1 MPALSSPVTFTDA
14 GVTVD
19 DQVLLHPVSC
29 TLGDQRISIIGANGS
44 GKSTFIR
51 MINGLTT
58 ATSGQVTVD
67 GLDVAK
73 KGRKVRQRVGFL
85 FSDPDNQIIMP
96 TVGED
101 VAFSLRGTGLSRS
114 ETADAVAEALT
125 SVGLSGKEDQSPH
138 LLSGGEKQMLA
149 LASVT
154 ALEPAVIV
162 ADEPTGL
169 LDLV

>member
-1 MPALSSPVTFTDA
+1 
-14 GVTVD
+14 
-19 DQVLLHPVSC
+19 
-29 TLGDQRISIIGANGS
+29 
-44 GKSTFIR
+44 
-51 MINGLTT
+51 
-58 ATSGQVTVD
+58 
-67 GLDVAK
+67 
-73 KGRKVRQRVGFL
+73 
-85 FSDPDNQIIMP
+85 QIIMP
-96 TVGED
+96 TVAED

-114 ETADAVAEALT
+114 ETADAVTEALA

-169 LDLV
+169 LDLVNRNRLRRRFDALTQQLVVVTHDLELAADADRTLCIDDGRIIDDGAPAEVISGYIDRMERRALL